1 MDGDTYPVLM
11 PLLLVLLLSMHLST
25 GTGEVVLPQP
35 SPSSMNSAPPL
46 AQRSFV
52 IENDAFMRDGTPTA
66 VLSGSMHYTRVHP
79 KYWRDRLMRLRAMG
93 LNTVC
98 TYVPWMLHQRTA
110 EEPPSFEGAL
120 DMPAFLREAQHQVR
134 Y

>member
-1 MDGDTYPVLM
+1 MYSVLM
-11 PLLLVLLLSMHLST
+11 PLLLVLLLSMHLF
-25 GTGEVVLPQP
+25 TGEAVLQLQL
-35 SPSSMNSAPPL
+35 SPSSNSAPPPL

-52 IENDAFMRDGTPTA
+52 IENDAFVRDGTPTA

-98 TYVPWMLHQRTA
+98 TYVPWMLHQRAA

-120 DMPAFLREAQHQVR
+120 DLVAFLREAQHQVR